1 MSNILFGQTANYKT
15 AFDNFQKNYNQENF
29 DEIFK
34 GFSVEMQKALPIENT
49 KSFLTDLKNQAGNIK
64 SGEFVGYEQKTYA
77 SFKTIFEKGVF
88 AVNISLDNEN
98 KINGFFIQPFKEL
111 ISAKNNTINLLS
123 SFPHDIA
130 EVIFSKTSNLPNKSQ
145 LSIAII
151 EGGKTNYYGVIKIKD
166 TLKPINNQNKIFEI
180 GSLTKVFTSTVLAK
194 LVTEKKIS
202 LEENINS
209 FYPFKFNNEIKI
221 NIKSLANHTSGLPR
235 LPGNFDLTNLINPYK
250 DYGKDKLNEYLKSE
264 LKLEN
269 EPLKKYS
276 YSNLG
281 AGILGYT
288 LGLSQKTSFQNL
300 LQKYI
305 FDKYNMKN
313 SFTTSKNLN
322 ESLIKGLGEKGEP
335 SSNWDFDVLFG
346 GGGILSTTE
355 DLAKFANAQLDEK
368 NRELELTRKPTF
380 VINEKMKIGLG
391 WHILNFENGNTV
403 YWHNG
408 GTGGYSSSMSIDIKQ
423 KKSIIILANIAGIND
438 ELDALNFEL
447 MKDLLKK

>member
-1 MSNILFGQTANYKT
+1 MSNILCGQTANHKT
-15 AFDNFQKNYNQENF
+15 AFDNFRKNYNQEKF

-77 SFKTIFEKGVF
+77 SFKTTFEKGVF
-88 AVNISLDNEN
+88 TVNISLDNEN
-98 KINGFFIQPFKEL
+98 KINGFFIQPFKEI
-111 ISAKNNTINLLS
+111 ISAKNNKINLLS
-123 SFPHDIA
+123 SFPNDIA
-130 EVIFSKTSNLPNKSQ
+130 EVIFSKTSDLPNKSQ

-151 EGGKTNYYGVIKIKD
+151 EDGKTNYYGVIKIND
-166 TLKPINNQNKIFEI
+166 SLKAINNQNKIFEI

-194 LVTEKKIS
+194 LVTEKKI
-202 LEENINS
+202 LLQEDINS
-209 FYPFKFNNEIKI
+209 FYPFKFNNGIKI
-221 NIKSLANHTSGLPR
+221 NFISLANHTSGLPR
-235 LPGNFDLTNLINPYK
+235 LPDNFDLTNLINPYK

-305 FDKYNMKN
+305 FDKYSMKN

-322 ESLIKGLGEKGEP
+322 DSLIEGMNENGEP
-335 SSNWDFDVLFG
+335 SSNWNFDVLFG

-355 DLAKFANAQLDEK
+355 DLAKFAYAQLNEK
-368 NRELELTRKPTF
+368 NRELELTRRPTF

-391 WHILNFENGNTV
+391 WHILDFENGNIV

-408 GTGGYSSSMSIDIKQ
+408 GTGGYSSSMSVDIKQ
-423 KKSIIILANIAGIND
+423 KKSVIILTNVAGIND
-438 ELDALNFEL
+438 EIDALNFEL
-447 MKDLLKK
+447 MKALLKK